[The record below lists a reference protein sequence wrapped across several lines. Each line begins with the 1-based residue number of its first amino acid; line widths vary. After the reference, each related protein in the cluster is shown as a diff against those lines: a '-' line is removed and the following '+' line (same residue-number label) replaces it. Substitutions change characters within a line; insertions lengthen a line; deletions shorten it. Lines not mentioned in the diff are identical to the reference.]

1 MNWFAALFKRKEP
14 GTVSDRYAMKLS
26 VCHETYMVEEF
37 DLQFKRNTD
46 RDGLPEGEAYGG
58 FVTCTLTGMPGDGLL
73 RWGAYSQPCEDGDL
87 RVYRKDKPDQEA
99 VFVLRFVEGNCI
111 RLQRKVDR
119 MNQKSSITLLFAARI
134 LQFSDDEF
142 ENNEWR

>member
-1 MNWFAALFKRKEP
+1 
-14 GTVSDRYAMKLS
+14 
-26 VCHETYMVEEF
+26 
-37 DLQFKRNTD
+37 
-46 RDGLPEGEAYGG
+46 
-58 FVTCTLTGMPGDGLL
+58 MP
-73 RWGAYSQPCEDGDL
+73 YSQSFKVCKKVDYGISGYRRFGASPPLAFNFRGANIWN
-87 RVYRKDKPDQEA
+87 RKDKPDQEA

-119 MNQKSSITLLFAARI
+119 MNQKSGITLLFAARV

>member
-1 MNWFAALFKRKEP
+1 MTDCRKVRH
-14 GTVSDRYAMKLS
+14 TAVSLPVPLQ
-26 VCHETYMVEEF
+26 VC
-37 DLQFKRNTD
+37 R
-46 RDGLPEGEAYGG
+46 
-58 FVTCTLTGMPGDGLL
+58 VTACCN
-73 RWGAYSQPCEDGDL
+73 RGAYSQPCEDGDL

-119 MNQKSSITLLFAARI
+119 MNQKSCITLLFAARV